1 MGRRRRSAK
10 QASWMAHVKATM
22 RAHRGISL
30 REALKKA
37 KLTYKKG
44 MRGGFTTSG
53 DPQANISAS
62 PLGGAGRRGRSRRGG
77 RSRRRGGNTEY

>member
-1 MGRRRRSAK
+1 
-10 QASWMAHVKATM
+10 MAHVKATM

-44 MRGGFTTSG
+44 MRGGNVDGQSVG
-53 DPQANISAS
+53 GNIAPS
-62 PLGGAGRRGRSRRGG
+62 PLGGAGRHGRTRRGG
-77 RSRRRGGNTEY
+77 RSRRRGGNYNL